1 MKYGAKGE
9 KTYLSAILN
18 LKGRDIVS
26 SQLVRQPLLHFFSKV
41 TLTPSKLHLR
51 MVHYYLEVQTMS
63 KTILIIED
71 EEAIQSVVKAFL
83 EDEGY
88 NVVLASD
95 GSEGM
100 EKFHEHR
107 PDLILLDLM
116 LPKMN
121 GFSVCEAIR
130 KESQVPIIM
139 LTALD
144 DDASQMKGF
153 DALADDYI
161 TKPFSMPLVVKH
173 IEAVLRRAEQ
183 GAGVETNILRYKDLT
198 LDTDSFTVLVK
209 DESVSLTIR
218 EFEIL
223 KLLVENQGR
232 VFTRE
237 SLLDSIWGYDY
248 FGDEKIVNTH
258 IKNIRKKLGVDYIET
273 IRGAGYKIEK
283 EN

>member
-1 MKYGAKGE
+1 
-9 KTYLSAILN
+9 
-18 LKGRDIVS
+18 
-26 SQLVRQPLLHFFSKV
+26 
-41 TLTPSKLHLR
+41 
-51 MVHYYLEVQTMS
+51 MS
-63 KTILIIED
+63 KMILIIED
-71 EEAIQSVVKAFL
+71 EKSIQNIIKAFL
-83 EDEGY
+83 EDAGY
-88 NVVLASD
+88 TVVLAAD
-95 GSEGM
+95 GLEGI
-100 EKFHEHR
+100 EQFRENK
-107 PDLILLDLM
+107 PDLVLLDLM
-116 LPKMN
+116 LPKID
-121 GFSVCEAIR
+121 GFAVCEILR
-130 KESQVPIIM
+130 KESRVPIIM

-209 DESVSLTIR
+209 DESVALTIR